1 MSLSSYRPCQAELQ
15 RAVSGQSLLLFL
27 LRHKGIVRVTP
38 GEQQQ
43 EFVLSLAQGGG
54 IFRRLL
60 HLPDAQAELKPLGG
74 GLLRQA
80 GGQAELADV
89 GTDRDG
95 PV

>member
-1 MSLSSYRPCQAELQ
+1 M
-15 RAVSGQSLLLFL
+15 
-27 LRHKGIVRVTP
+27 RVTP

-43 EFVLSLAQGGG
+43 ELVLSLAQGGG

-80 GGQAELADV
+80 GRKPELADV